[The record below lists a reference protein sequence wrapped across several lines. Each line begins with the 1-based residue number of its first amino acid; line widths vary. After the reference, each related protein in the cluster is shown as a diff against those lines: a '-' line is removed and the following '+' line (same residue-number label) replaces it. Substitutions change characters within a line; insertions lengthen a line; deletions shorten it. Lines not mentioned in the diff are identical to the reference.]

1 MTTVLIDT
9 HVAHW
14 LACDPARLSEAA
26 ATAIK
31 AASGL
36 AVAGPTWYELAWLH
50 QSGRLQSTLPL
61 RTWLDGL
68 AEGLRTLPLT
78 PAVAARAVALPAN
91 FPRDPFDRII
101 FATAVEHGLRLVTR
115 DEAIR
120 RYDAGGRVAVW

>member
-1 MTTVLIDT
+1 MTTILIDT

-14 LACDPARLSEAA
+14 LAADPARLTETAVAA
-26 ATAIK
+26 VG
-31 AASGL
+31 AASEL

-50 QSGRLQSTLPL
+50 QSGRLRSTLPL
-61 RTWLDGL
+61 RHWLDRL

-78 PAVAARAVALPAN
+78 PAVAARAVALPAD

-120 RYDAGGRVAVW
+120 RYDAEGRVVVW